1 MLQGLHFAFD
11 LGLQSVIVE
20 SDSKSV
26 VQKLKS
32 LALDYSDIK
41 IFSRHFASCD
51 FSFKSRICNKAAHA
65 LAAEGG
71 SLCRCLGI
79 SPVFL
84 LHLVSVMFILC
95 DGGSSVGWLLLCL
108 VKLLCSMAVFFLF

>member
-1 MLQGLHFAFD
+1 MLQAIHFAFD

-32 LALDYSDIK
+32 LALDYSDIGLITRDIK
-41 IFSRHFASCD
+41 IFSRHFASCE

-65 LAAEGG
+65 LAAEGLTK
-71 SLCRCLGI
+71 SHDQFWVEDA
-79 SPVFL
+79 PAMV
-84 LHLVSVMFILC
+84 LHIADEDKRFI
-95 DGGSSVGWLLLCL
+95 DPP
-108 VKLLCSMAVFFLF
+108 